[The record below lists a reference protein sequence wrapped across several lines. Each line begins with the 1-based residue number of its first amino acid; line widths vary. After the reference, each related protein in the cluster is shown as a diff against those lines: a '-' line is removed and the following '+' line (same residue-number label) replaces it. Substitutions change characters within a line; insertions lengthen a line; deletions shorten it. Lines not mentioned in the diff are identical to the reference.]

1 MIEKALTIYTL
12 KQLYEYT
19 VDASDVYC
27 LTGELEDVSDD
38 AGTHGSSKGRSA
50 LRRRATTEDSPPDM
64 IRSLLTTMRAGS
76 DPRAMLL
83 ANSSRKMESAA
94 SEISAFDYLT
104 ATVNYQGL
112 VAVMQQMLGED
123 IKFIEDKLTEEFKAL
138 STDGKLDWVSFGEL
152 MRTLAG
158 EEEIHPNLT
167 RALTLQTSRPS
178 CPEDEFHIKT
188 ILQGDGE
195 FSAKQWTM
203 LYCGGSQPVVDQL
216 KAYRDKFG
224 IGLSVEKF
232 DW

>member
-1 MIEKALTIYTL
+1 MRPKLLIEKALTIYTL

-38 AGTHGSSKGRSA
+38 AGTHGSSMRRSA
-50 LRRRATTEDSPPDM
+50 LRRRTTTEDSHPDM
-64 IRSLLTTMRAGS
+64 IRALLITKRRSIQGGS
-76 DPRAMLL
+76 V
-83 ANSSRKMESAA
+83 SVA

-112 VAVMQQMLGED
+112 VAVMQQILGED
-123 IKFIEDKLTEEFKAL
+123 IKFIEDKLTDEFKAL
-138 STDGKLDWVSFGEL
+138 STDGKLDWVSFGQL

-167 RALTLQTSRPS
+167 RALTLTLHTSKPS
-178 CPEDEFHIKT
+178 CPEDEFHINT